1 MGFIFH
7 YAEAYLTKAR
17 EFVVGEIAFKV
28 ATIGGGYLSGHPELR

>member
-17 EFVVGEIAFKV
+17 EFVVGEIAFEV
-28 ATIGGGYLSGHPELR
+28 ATIGGGYSFRPP